1 MKVKET
7 LKMFESETFKK
18 YIWLVLLCTLALVFC
33 RTAPAEDI
41 KKENEDILF
50 MNVPVVVTASLT
62 KVKPRLVPAAVTT
75 ITDEQ
80 IQASGARSLFELL
93 DIYVPNLQW
102 IRHHWESD
110 HLGLR
115 GIINDRDDKYLL
127 LINGRVMNDHTHF
140 GALSER
146 DLVLLKD
153 IDHIDIIRGPGSA
166 LYGPGAE
173 SMVINIITHS
183 AKTFEGT
190 DITSR
195 FGTIEEFY
203 SAEIRHGQKSDDGD
217 GGLFIYSGIGKYNGA
232 DKYDA
237 PQVYAVDFPSG
248 PQYDFGGGG
257 YDAFTLPSDGYQA
270 GDPFLHPSI
279 SNDGEAHRN
288 LPPLKLHAQINKDDW
303 VIWARYTRGGQQIVW
318 YPKVVARPPWGW
330 IDIWPYM
337 NWDAWPDVN
346 LTSNP
351 PLDVQSWGYQQATA
365 YIGRKVELADNFNI
379 DCAFSY
385 GMLDVERQVQNSIH
399 DAYRED
405 NYYGKALLHWQPDE
419 KHKIAFGGEISH
431 LELGMKSPGWPNQ
444 FATSSIW
451 EPNQMPRWSTN
462 MYSVLGEWQWTISE
476 KWTTFLGARLDDHT
490 FTPRMFSPRAAIIH
504 TPTDI
509 DALKL
514 IWSRSVRANFE
525 EEMKKQTDAGG
536 GDSKKEKLDSVEFR
550 YERQQNKYLDLAASV
565 FVHYNLEL
573 ISYNPNQGRNTVV
586 GTQRDY
592 GVELEAAYHTETTRL
607 LVSHCYTKLYDFD
620 LEPNQSTYIS
630 AKPFGYG
637 DDLAN
642 WSNHITKL
650 VLEQK
655 LDDKW
660 TFDASLRIYWEFP
673 GLKDLNRYL
682 LNTQTDP
689 VVEQGWEKAYRGNY
703 FLNMGLQFQP
713 DKNLTLR
720 VDGLN
725 LLGIFDKDLNKR
737 NYFGDPD
744 YRSHAAA
751 VAVSAIY
758 KF

>member
-1 MKVKET
+1 MR
-7 LKMFESETFKK
+7 K
-18 YIWLVLLCTLALVFC
+18 YKRLELFCACALVLC
-33 RTAPAEDI
+33 RTVLAENEI
-41 KKENEDILF
+41 KENENILF
-50 MNVPVVVTASLT
+50 MDVPVVVTASLT
-62 KVKPRLVPAAVTT
+62 EVKPRLVPAAVTT

-127 LINGRVMNDHTHF
+127 LVNGRVINDHTHF
-140 GALSER
+140 GAMSER

-153 IDHIDIIRGPGSA
+153 IDHIDIIRGPGSE

-195 FGTIEEFY
+195 LGAVEEFY
-203 SAEIRHGQKSDDGD
+203 SAEIRHGEKFKDGD
-217 GGLFIYSGIGKYNGA
+217 GGIFIYTGIGTYQGA

-248 PQYDFGGGG
+248 SQYDFGGGG
-257 YDAFTLPSDGYQA
+257 HDSFTLPSDGYHA
-270 GDPFLHPSI
+270 GDRFLHPSI
-279 SNDGEAHRN
+279 SNDGEARN
-288 LPPLKLHAQINKDDW
+288 DLPPLKLHVQIDKDDW
-303 VIWARYTRGGQQIVW
+303 VIWARFTRGGQQIVW
-318 YPKVVARPPWGW
+318 YPKIVARPPWGW
-330 IDIWPYM
+330 VNIWPYM
-337 NWDAWPDVN
+337 NWDHWPDVN
-346 LTSNP
+346 LTANP
-351 PLDVQSWGYQQATA
+351 SLNYQSWGYQQATT
-365 YIGRKVELADNFNI
+365 YVGRKVELTDNLNI

-385 GMLDVERQVQNSIH
+385 EMLGVERQVQNQTL

-405 NYYGKALLHWQPDE
+405 NYYGKALLHWQPNDN
-419 KHKIAFGGEISH
+419 HRIAFGGEISH
-431 LELGMKSPGWPNQ
+431 LELGLKNPARSDQ

-451 EPNQMPRWSTN
+451 EPNKMPRWSTN
-462 MYSVLGEWQWTISE
+462 MYSLLGEWQWTINE
-476 KWTTFLGARLDDHT
+476 KWTTFIGARLDNHT
-490 FTPRMFSPRAAIIH
+490 FTPWMFSPRAAIIN

-509 DALKL
+509 DTLKL

-525 EEMKKQTDAGG
+525 EEMKKQADSGG
-536 GDSKKEKLDSVEFR
+536 GDSDPEKLDSVEFR
-550 YERQQNKYLDLAASV
+550 YERQQSKNLDLAASI
-565 FVHYNLEL
+565 FVHYNFEI
-573 ISYNPNQGRNTVV
+573 ISYDPSQNRNAIV

-592 GVELEAAYHTETTRL
+592 GVELEAAYHTEKTRL
-607 LVSHCYTKLYDFD
+607 LASHGYTKLYSFD
-620 LEPNQSTYIS
+620 LIPGQTTYLTS
-630 AKPFGYG
+630 KPFGYG

-642 WSNHITKL
+642 WSNNITKL
-650 VLEQK
+650 MLEQK

-660 TFDASLRIYWEFP
+660 TFDSSLRIYWGFP
-673 GLKDLNRYL
+673 GLRDLNRYL

-689 VVEQGWEKAYRGNY
+689 VVEPGWEKAYRGNY
-703 FLNMGLQFQP
+703 YLDMGLQFKP

-720 VDGLN
+720 IDGLN
-725 LLGIFDKDLNKR
+725 LLGVFDKDLNKR

-744 YRSHAAA
+744 YRSEAAA
-751 VAVSAIY
+751 VAVSITY